1 MDFNFQIVLFKNKT
15 KKKIINK
22 FKTNKKAHLIFNKM
36 IDESNNVIFPMK
48 YENGVLSNYELSI
61 LERKKTNE
69 DKLFIKDEFGRQIKV
84 DLDDDEF
91 TIVKILSFNIE
102 EEFLDYQTKKKV
114 NTRYFIS
121 KYLNVGGI
129 KMISKLNNKIIVQ
142 INETYNLFT
151 FKNDSDAQRFLDELG
166 QYLRKINKNDCIL
179 VKDYSTIHRKY
190 LYDILVNQGFPR
202 SYLQRHSTT
211 HPK

>member
-1 MDFNFQIVLFKNKT
+1 MDYNFQIVLFKNKI

-22 FKTNKKAHLIFNKM
+22 FKTLKKTVAQFNKLLE
-36 IDESNNVIFPMK
+36 ESNNVIFPVK
-48 YENGVLSNYELSI
+48 YENGTSSTYELSI
-61 LERKKTNE
+61 LEKRKTNNE
-69 DKLFIKDEFGRQIKV
+69 KLFIKDEFGRQIKV
-84 DLDDDEF
+84 NLDDDDF
-91 TIVKILSFNIE
+91 TINKIVSYNIE
-102 EEFLDYQTKKKV
+102 EEFLDYQTKKKI
-114 NTRYFIS
+114 NSKEFIQ
-121 KYLNVGGI
+121 KYLKVTGI
-129 KMISKLNNKIIVQ
+129 KMISKLNNKVIVQ
-142 INETYNLFT
+142 IDENYKLFT
-151 FKNDSDAQRFLDELG
+151 FKNDSDSNRFLDELG

>member
-1 MDFNFQIVLFKNKT
+1 MDYNFQIVLFKNKI

-22 FKTNKKAHLIFNKM
+22 FKTLKKTVAQFNKLLE
-36 IDESNNVIFPMK
+36 ESNDVIFPVK
-48 YENGVLSNYELSI
+48 YENGSSSTYELSI
-61 LERKKTNE
+61 LEKRKTNNE
-69 DKLFIKDEFGRQIKV
+69 KLFIKDEFGRQIKV
-84 DLDDDEF
+84 NLDDDDF
-91 TIVKILSFNIE
+91 TINKIVSYNIE
-102 EEFLDYQTKKKV
+102 EEFLDYQTKKKI
-114 NTRYFIS
+114 NSKEFIQ
-121 KYLNVGGI
+121 KYLKVTGI
-129 KMISKLNNKIIVQ
+129 KMISKLNNKVIVQ
-142 INETYNLFT
+142 INENYKLFT
-151 FKNDSDAQRFLDELG
+151 FKNDSDSNRFLDELG

>member
-1 MDFNFQIVLFKNKT
+1 MDYNFQIVLFKNKI

-22 FKTNKKAHLIFNKM
+22 FKTLKKTVAQFNKLLE
-36 IDESNNVIFPMK
+36 ESNDVIFPVK
-48 YENGVLSNYELSI
+48 YENGTSSTYELSI
-61 LERKKTNE
+61 LEKRKANNE
-69 DKLFIKDEFGRQIKV
+69 KLFIKDEFGRQIKV
-84 DLDDDEF
+84 NLDDDDF
-91 TIVKILSFNIE
+91 TINKIVSYNIE
-102 EEFLDYQTKKKV
+102 EEFLDYQTKKKI
-114 NTRYFIS
+114 NSNEFIQ
-121 KYLNVGGI
+121 KYLKVTGI
-129 KMISKLNNKIIVQ
+129 KMISKLNNKVIVQ
-142 INETYNLFT
+142 INENYKLFT
-151 FKNDSDAQRFLDELG
+151 FKNDSDSNRFLDELG

>member
-1 MDFNFQIVLFKNKT
+1 MDCHFQIVLFKNKI

-22 FKTNKKAHLIFNKM
+22 FKTHKKTVDTFNKLVK
-36 IDESNNVIFPMK
+36 ESNDVIFPVEF
-48 YENGVLSNYELSI
+48 ENGILSSYELAV
-61 LERKKTNE
+61 LEKRKSNDE
-69 DKLFIKDEFGRQIKV
+69 KLFIKDEFGRQIKV
-84 DLDDDEF
+84 NLDDDDF
-91 TIVKILSFNIE
+91 TINKIVSFNIE
-102 EEFLDYQTKKKV
+102 EEFLDYQTKKKIDSKG
-114 NTRYFIS
+114 FIK
-121 KYLNVGGI
+121 KYLSVSGI

-142 INETYNLFT
+142 IDESYNLFT
-151 FKNDSDAQRFLDELG
+151 FKNTSDADRFLDDLG
-166 QYLRKINKNDCIL
+166 NHLRNINKNDCIL

>member
-1 MDFNFQIVLFKNKT
+1 MDYNFQIVLFKNKI

-22 FKTNKKAHLIFNKM
+22 FKTYKRALLQFETIVE
-36 IDESNNVIFPMK
+36 ESKNVIFPIK
-48 YENGVLSNYELSI
+48 FENGVSSIYELSI
-61 LERKKTNE
+61 LERKPKNNE
-69 DKLFIKDEFGRQIKV
+69 KLFIKDEFGRQVRV
-84 DLDDDEF
+84 DLDDNEF
-91 TIVKILSFNIE
+91 VIKKIVYYDIE
-102 EEFLDYQTKKKV
+102 EEFLDYQTKKKIDSK
-114 NTRYFIS
+114 NFIK
-121 KYLNVGGI
+121 KYLSKSGV

-142 INETYNLFT
+142 INESYSLFT
-151 FKNDSDAQRFLDELG
+151 FKNTSDADRFLDDLG
-166 QYLRKINKNDCIL
+166 NHLRKINKNDCIL

>member
-1 MDFNFQIVLFKNKT
+1 MDYNFQIVLFKNKV

-22 FKTNKKAHLIFNKM
+22 FKTLKKTISYFDKL
-36 IDESNNVIFPMK
+36 IDESENVIFSTQ
-48 YENGVLSNYELSI
+48 YENGNLSNYELAI
-61 LERKKTNE
+61 LEKKNSKNT
-69 DKLFIKDEFGRQIKV
+69 KIFIKDELGRQLKV
-84 DLDDDEF
+84 DLDDEDF
-91 TIVKILSFNIE
+91 TIRQIKSYKIE
-102 EEFLDYQTKKKV
+102 EEFLDYQTKKKIV
-114 NTRYFIS
+114 TKEFIK
-121 KYLNVGGI
+121 KYLSGTGV

-142 INETYNLFT
+142 IDEDYKLFT
-151 FKNDSDAQRFLDELG
+151 LKNDSDAERFLDELG
-166 QYLRKINKNDCIL
+166 DYFRKVKKSDCIL

>member
-1 MDFNFQIVLFKNKT
+1 MDCNFQIVLFKNKI

-22 FKTNKKAHLIFNKM
+22 FKTHKKTVDTFNKLVK
-36 IDESNNVIFPMK
+36 ESNDVIFPVEF
-48 YENGVLSNYELSI
+48 ENGVPSSYELSI
-61 LERKKTNE
+61 LEKRKSNDE
-69 DKLFIKDEFGRQIKV
+69 KLFIKDEFGRQIKIN
-84 DLDDDEF
+84 LDDDDF
-91 TIVKILSFNIE
+91 TINKIVSFNIE
-102 EEFLDYQTKKKV
+102 EEFLDYQTKKKIDSKG
-114 NTRYFIS
+114 FIK
-121 KYLNVGGI
+121 KYLSVSGI

-142 INETYNLFT
+142 IDESYNLFT
-151 FKNDSDAQRFLDELG
+151 FKNTSDADRFLDDLG
-166 QYLRKINKNDCIL
+166 NHLRNINKNDCIL

>member
-1 MDFNFQIVLFKNKT
+1 MDCNFQIVLFKNKI

-22 FKTNKKAHLIFNKM
+22 FKTHKKTVDTFNKLVK
-36 IDESNNVIFPMK
+36 ESNDVIFPVEF
-48 YENGVLSNYELSI
+48 ENGVPSSYELTI
-61 LERKKTNE
+61 LEKRKSNDE
-69 DKLFIKDEFGRQIKV
+69 KLFIKDEFGRQIKV
-84 DLDDDEF
+84 DLDDDDF
-91 TIVKILSFNIE
+91 TINKIVSFNIE
-102 EEFLDYQTKKKV
+102 EEFLDYQTKKKIDSKG
-114 NTRYFIS
+114 FIK
-121 KYLNVGGI
+121 KYLSVSGI

-142 INETYNLFT
+142 IDESYNLFT
-151 FKNDSDAQRFLDELG
+151 FKNTSDADRFLDDLG
-166 QYLRKINKNDCIL
+166 NHLRNINKNDCIL

>member
-1 MDFNFQIVLFKNKT
+1 MDYNFQIVLFKNKI

-22 FKTNKKAHLIFNKM
+22 FKTYKKTNAKFKILIE
-36 IDESNNVIFPMK
+36 ESNEVVFPVK
-48 YENGVLSNYELSI
+48 YENGSHSFYELAI
-61 LERKKTNE
+61 LEKKKSNE
-69 DKLFIKDEFGRQIKV
+69 EKLFIKDELGRQIKV
-84 DLDDDEF
+84 DLDDEEF
-91 TIVKILSFNIE
+91 TISKIISYEIE
-102 EEFLDYQTKKKV
+102 EEFLDYQTKKKI
-114 NTRYFIS
+114 NSKEFIQ
-121 KYLNVGGI
+121 KYLKVTGI
-129 KMISKLNNKIIVQ
+129 KMISKLNNKVIVQ
-142 INETYNLFT
+142 IDENYKLFT
-151 FKNDSDAQRFLDELG
+151 FKNDSDSNRFLDELG